1 MCECETIFQISWT
14 KTNICEIKIQSIQSS
29 TSTSKNDINSSKNDI
44 NGKKYEAE

>member
-1 MCECETIFQISWT
+1 MRQYFKLAVWT
-14 KTNICEIKIQSIQSS
+14 KMNICEIKIQSIQSS